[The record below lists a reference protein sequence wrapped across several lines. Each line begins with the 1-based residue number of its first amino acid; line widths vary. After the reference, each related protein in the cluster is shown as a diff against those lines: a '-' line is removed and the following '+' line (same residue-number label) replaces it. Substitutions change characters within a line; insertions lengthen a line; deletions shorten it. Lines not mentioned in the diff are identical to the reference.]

1 MNKERKIKEVKE
13 ETRQTSKLLAAAVIA
28 AVVLFVFGLL
38 LGNYIVSSRT
48 AAFQQS
54 EQKLLIHLIGLEVR
68 DQVLDKS
75 ELCSL
80 NWEDVWQE
88 KVELGKM
95 LSSLE
100 TRLGKENPDVM
111 LRKEVYE
118 LIELKTL
125 FLVQDIKDNCHE
137 DYNIVLFFYTNKN
150 NDPRGSAGGSEDQGL
165 VLDQVVLE
173 HNDQENGKKVNVFAF
188 DVNSD
193 NPATKAII
201 SKYAVDK
208 VPTLII
214 NGEKYGYLVKE
225 DIEKRV

>member
-13 ETRQTSKLLAAAVIA
+13 ETRQTSKLLAAAIIA

-68 DQVLDKS
+68 DQVVGNDV
-75 ELCSL
+75 CNL
-80 NWEDVWQE
+80 NWDDIWKD
-88 KVELGKM
+88 KVQLGQM

-100 TRLGKENPDVM
+100 KRLGKENPDV
-111 LRKEVYE
+111 LLTKEIYE
-118 LIELKTL
+118 LIEIKTL
-125 FLVQDIKDNCHE
+125 NTVQNIKDNCHE
-137 DYNIVLFFYTNKN
+137 DFDIVLFFYTNKN

-165 VLDQVVLE
+165 VLDQIVFS
-173 HNDQENGKKVNVFAF
+173 HNEQGNGKKVNVFAF
-188 DVNSD
+188 DINSE
-193 NPATKAII
+193 NPATIALI
-201 SKYAVDK
+201 SKYNVQK

-214 NGEKYGYLVKE
+214 NGEKHDYMVGA
-225 DIEKRV
+225 DIEKLL